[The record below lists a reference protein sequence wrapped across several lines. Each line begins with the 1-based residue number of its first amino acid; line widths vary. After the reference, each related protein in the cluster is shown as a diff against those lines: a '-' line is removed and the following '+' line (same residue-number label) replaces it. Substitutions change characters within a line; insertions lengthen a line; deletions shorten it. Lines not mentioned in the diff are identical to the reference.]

1 MVDVLCYQRGDDEK
15 EEEEE
20 EMVKLKNWPLIKRA
34 WWEPVNRFLVQVNHS
49 FAGQEWS

>member
-20 EMVKLKNWPLIKRA
+20 EMVKLRNWPLIKGA
-34 WWEPVNRFLVQVNHS
+34 
-49 FAGQEWS
+49 